1 METTK
6 AERIRLGIFVML
18 MSFLVLGTA
27 AFLIGKK
34 ITEKFIPYKT
44 RFMES
49 VDGLNPGAK
58 VKLNGIVVGQVT
70 GLEVDSEDLT
80 AVIVK
85 FEVSA
90 GTPVKTTMTANLIG
104 GISLTG
110 LKSIELSGGAP
121 NDPNAPKGDFIRS
134 SVSGLK
140 QISGQAEVMAEKIEG
155 IMNNL
160 LNITNEYNQRR
171 FTNIATNLDNI
182 TTKLDAVWAR
192 NTTDISEM
200 PKYAKSLLENSN
212 AVAEESKTTI
222 HKITTAVVKLD
233 SLVSHMDKKIQG
245 AQIEALVKSAND
257 AAKSIELLAKRTDQL
272 VYRNQEDLSA
282 TARYLKEA
290 VENLNDVSRQVR
302 ENPSLLIRGEEK
314 QQRIR

>member
-6 AERIRLGIFVML
+6 AERIRLGIFV
-18 MSFLVLGTA
+18 LVVSSMILGTA
-27 AFLIGKK
+27 AFLVGKK
-34 ITEKFIPYKT
+34 ITEKYIPYKT

-49 VDGLNPGAK
+49 VDGLNAGAK

-80 AVIVK
+80 AVIVN
-85 FEVSA
+85 FEVAA

-121 NDPNAPKGDFIRS
+121 NDPNAPKGSFIQS

-160 LNITNEYNQRR
+160 LNLTNDYNQRR
-171 FTNIATNLDNI
+171 FTNITTNLDNL
-182 TTKLDAVWAR
+182 TTRLDAAWAK
-192 NTTDISEM
+192 NSNDINEI
-200 PKYAKSLLENSN
+200 PKYAKQLLENSN
-212 AVAEESKTTI
+212 AVAEESKATM
-222 HKITTAVVKLD
+222 HKITIAIAKLD
-233 SLVSHMDKKIQG
+233 SLLSHTDKKIQN
-245 AQIEALVKSAND
+245 AQVETLIKSAND
-257 AAKSIELLAKRTDQL
+257 AAKAIELLAKRTDQL
-272 VYRNQEDLSA
+272 VYRNQEDLST